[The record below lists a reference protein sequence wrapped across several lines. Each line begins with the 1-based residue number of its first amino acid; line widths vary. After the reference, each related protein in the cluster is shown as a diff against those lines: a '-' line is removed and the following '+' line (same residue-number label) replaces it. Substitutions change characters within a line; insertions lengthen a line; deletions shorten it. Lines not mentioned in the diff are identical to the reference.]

1 MENNSISRETKLEE
15 KEYKWGFTSDVETEV
30 FPKGLSEEV
39 VRLISKKK
47 DCLLYTS
54 DAADE

>member
-30 FPKGLSEEV
+30 FPKEKGTIYLV
-39 VRLISKKK
+39 VR
-47 DCLLYTS
+47 
-54 DAADE
+54 

>member
-47 DCLLYTS
+47 EEPHQVTK
-54 DAADE
+54 E